1 LNNLSN
7 WDTKKVSE
15 VVSKINDNTYVLPV
29 IQRRLVWEEDKMINL
44 FDTLLKGNSFGGIM
58 AIQEEEDNSPLFAY
72 RHFTR
77 NGELISSTY
86 EEKNKKDHLLIID
99 GQQRLQTFYIGLLGS
114 LNGKML
120 YFDLHSDYQNL
131 DYEFKF
137 EIDSS
142 KLPKL
147 NNDRDKNQLQEHFW
161 YPVSQLYKQLKET
174 HDDDQITDT
183 IIKKEN
189 ITSNESKETIRK
201 NVNRFYR
208 SLFNF
213 ETVGICKVNIN
224 RSLDDN
230 FNRQR
235 IVELFRRL
243 NDGGTR
249 LSSFDL
255 VASTLKGFDWKM
267 ENFLET
273 TLQDYN
279 DIGLTQEHLIKL
291 LFLLKDNY
299 RKEMSDLESQ
309 DASFAIENKER
320 IVSCLKALK
329 IYLKS
334 AKLYNYYVEGN
345 RSFIPLYFIVYHLFH
360 KKSLQNGTIEH
371 YFDNYD
377 TNNKDFSNISKWLY
391 WSLLNQVFS
400 RGRGWI
406 PYKTGVRE
414 LLEVLSNSK
423 DQTFPVDQIFNV
435 YYRHPLN
442 FRNVISDN
450 LTDMDTNFIL
460 YILYNREVTTRKQD
474 IDHVHPYNLLSW
486 QGVNDYK
493 INNIANYQLLD
504 YKTNRGL
511 KNGKPLGVWIENHV
525 ANVDHYLAQHLIPTD
540 PATWKIE
547 NFDSFLEQ
555 RNQLIINKINFTIN
569 TL

>member
-1 LNNLSN
+1 MSN
-7 WDTKKVSE
+7 WETKKVSE

-77 NGELISSTY
+77 NGESISSIY

-114 LNGKML
+114 LNGKIL

-142 KLPKL
+142 KLPRV
-147 NNDRDKNQLQEHFW
+147 NNDRDNSQLQEHFW
-161 YPVSQLYKQLKET
+161 YPVSHLYKQLKET
-174 HDDDQITDT
+174 HDDDQITEA

-267 ENFLET
+267 EDFLET
-273 TLQDYN
+273 TLHDYN
-279 DIGLTQEHLIKL
+279 DIGLSQEHLIKL
-291 LFLLKDNY
+291 LFLLKDNH

-320 IVSCLKALK
+320 ILSCLKSLK
-329 IYLKS
+329 SYLKS

-360 KKSLQNGTIEH
+360 KKSLQNHTIEH
-371 YFDNYD
+371 FFDNYE
-377 TNNKDFSNISKWLY
+377 TNNKDFSSISKWLY

-406 PYKTGVRE
+406 PYKTGVRK
-414 LLEVLSNSK
+414 LLEVFSK
-423 DQTFPVDQIFNV
+423 NKDHIFPLDQIYNV
-435 YYRHPLN
+435 YYGHPLN
-442 FRNVISDN
+442 FRNTITTDN
-450 LTDMDTNFIL
+450 LTDLDTNFIL
-460 YILYNREVTTRKQD
+460 YIIYNRDVTTRKQD
-474 IDHVHPYNLLSW
+474 IDHIHPYSLLSW
-486 QGVNDYK
+486 KGVYDFK
-493 INNIANYQLLD
+493 INNVANYQLLD

-511 KNGKPLGVWIENHV
+511 KNGKQLAIWINNHV
-525 ANVDHYLAQHLIPTD
+525 DNVDAYLAQHLIPIDST
-540 PATWKIE
+540 TWEID
-547 NFDSFLEQ
+547 NYGSFLEQ
-555 RNQLIINKINFTIN
+555 RKQLIIDKVAYTIN